1 MANREDL
8 DSSDAVVLTHA
19 LEKLRARDG
28 LVLERLQ
35 ITTRRSDVAPLLRLP
50 LVQNF
55 ASVQDIDLA
64 LAAVQVVAQ
73 CVRDTTDGT
82 YQIVADAILALGVL
96 EDAYAQHGLDDKVIQ
111 ALRAA
116 SLGRRRATLL
126 SHWRNLHLAM
136 GLAPDHAPS
145 DRTLRGTIESD
156 VLRQLAR
163 QLLQPGD
170 DLIAV
175 PTTAE
180 AGRSAGHQQTPP
192 AGRVIVIG
200 GAVMDVIFRTKLI
213 PQHETSTLADD
224 CLLTPGG
231 KGVSQ
236 AVAAA
241 RLGLKVSLVA
251 ALGDDQ
257 FGQEIV
263 EHLRTEN
270 VDTSLLK
277 IVRGARTPIT
287 GVFELRLG
295 DSIAA
300 VWRNDKVI
308 NLSVRDVDLLSRQI
322 ADCDA
327 VLLTF
332 EVPRE
337 TFQRAVD
344 LAHPDEDFRPFVIVT
359 PGQPYPD
366 GGISRLALSQIDYLV
381 AHAWELERYVP
392 SHHDRFDPDRVGDH
406 LLERGVGTVC
416 LLGYGGGLIYSHT
429 TRINRLPTVSSPF
442 KESATTRDAFCA
454 ALATKLIDDGAFT
467 EGGARWVAAAMEC
480 AAEDHTHATTMPDRE
495 RIERKLRNARPNSH

>member
-1 MANREDL
+1 MANREEL

-55 ASVQDIDLA
+55 ATVQDIDVA

-82 YQIVADAILALGVL
+82 HQIVADAILALGVL

-126 SHWRNLHLAM
+126 NHWRNLHLAM
-136 GLAPDHAPS
+136 GLVPDHAPS

-163 QLLQPGD
+163 LLLQPGD

-180 AGRSAGHQQTPP
+180 AARTSRNRPASS

-200 GAVMDVIFRTKLI
+200 GAVMDVIFRTNII
-213 PQHETSTLADD
+213 PQHETSTLAED

-241 RLGLKVSLVA
+241 RLGLRVSLIA
-251 ALGDDQ
+251 ALGDDD
-257 FGQEIV
+257 FGQQVV
-263 EHLRTEN
+263 EHLRDEN

-277 IVRGARTPIT
+277 IVRNARTPIT
-287 GVFELRLG
+287 GVFELRRG

-300 VWRNDKVI
+300 VWRNDGVI
-308 NLSVRDVDLLSRQI
+308 SLGVRDVDLLAHQI
-322 ADCDA
+322 ADCDT
-327 VLLTF
+327 VLLSF
-332 EVPRE
+332 EIPRE
-337 TFQRAVD
+337 TFERAVD
-344 LAHPDEDFRPFVIVT
+344 LAHHDSTDRPTVIVT

-366 GGISRLALSQIDYLV
+366 GFISRPALSQIDYLV
-381 AHAWELERYVP
+381 AHDWEIDRFGP
-392 SHHDRFDPDRVGDH
+392 PGNDRFDPHRIGEH
-406 LLERGVGTVC
+406 LLREGVGTVC
-416 LLGYGGGLIYSHT
+416 LLGNGGGLIYS
-429 TRINRLPTVSSPF
+429 RITPHIERLPTVSSPF
-442 KESATTRDAFCA
+442 KESSITRDAFCA
-454 ALATKLIDDGAFT
+454 ALAAKLID
-467 EGGARWVAAAMEC
+467 EGELSEKVAAWATAAMAC
-480 AAEDHTHATTMPDRE
+480 AAEDHKHATTMPDRE
-495 RIERKLRNARPNSH
+495 RIERKLRNNGNR

>member
-1 MANREDL
+1 MANREEL
-8 DSSDAVVLTHA
+8 DSSEAVVLTHA

-35 ITTRRSDVAPLLRLP
+35 TTTRKSDVAPLLRLS
-50 LVQNF
+50 LVQDF
-55 ASVQDIDLA
+55 ARLQDIDPA
-64 LAAVQVVAQ
+64 LAALQVVAQ

-82 YQIVADAILALGVL
+82 HQIVADAILGLGVL
-96 EDAYAQHGLDDKVIQ
+96 GDGYSQHGLDERVIQ
-111 ALRAA
+111 ALRAD

-126 SHWRNLHLAM
+126 SHWRHLHLAM
-136 GLAPDHAPS
+136 GLQPSDPPS
-145 DRTLRGTIESD
+145 DRTLRGTMESD

-163 QLLQPGD
+163 QLLQPGNHP
-170 DLIAV
+170 LAV
-175 PTTAE
+175 QGPAPVPP
-180 AGRSAGHQQTPP
+180 GTPRATP
-192 AGRVIVIG
+192 AGRVIVVG

-224 CLLTPGG
+224 CLLAPGG

-257 FGQEIV
+257 FGQDIV
-263 EHLRTEN
+263 EYLREEN

-277 IVRGARTPIT
+277 IVRGARTPMT

-308 NLSVRDVDLLSRQI
+308 NLGVRDLDLLSRQI

-327 VLLTF
+327 ILLTF
-332 EVPRE
+332 EIPRE

-344 LAHPDEDFRPFVIVT
+344 LASPDQSQSPTVIVT
-359 PGQPYPD
+359 PGQPYAD
-366 GGISRLALSQIDYLV
+366 GGVSHQALSQIDYLV
-381 AHAWELERYVP
+381 AHAWELDRYVP
-392 SHHDRFDPDRVGDH
+392 PGHDRFDPDRVGEH
-406 LLERGVGTVC
+406 LLELGVRTVC
-416 LLGYGGGLIYSHT
+416 LLGYGGGLIYSQT
-429 TRINRLPTVSSPF
+429 APRIDRLPTVSSPF
-442 KESATTRDAFCA
+442 KESSTTRDAFCA
-454 ALATKLIDDGAFT
+454 ALAAKLIDDGAFT
-467 EGGARWVAAAMEC
+467 ESVAEWATAAMAC
-480 AAEDHTHATTMPDRE
+480 AAEDHTHSTTMPDRE
-495 RIERKLRNARPNSH
+495 RIERKLRTARAGRNR

>member
-1 MANREDL
+1 MANREEL

-35 ITTRRSDVAPLLRLP
+35 TTTRKSDVAPLLRLP
-50 LVQNF
+50 LVQDF
-55 ASVQDIDLA
+55 ARLQDIDPA
-64 LAAVQVVAQ
+64 LAALQVVAQ

-82 YQIVADAILALGVL
+82 HQIVADAVLGLGVL
-96 EDAYAQHGLDDKVIQ
+96 GDGYSQYGLEEKVIQ
-111 ALRAA
+111 ALRAD

-126 SHWRNLHLAM
+126 NNWRHLHLAM
-136 GLAPDHAPS
+136 GLVPSDPPS
-145 DRTLRGTIESD
+145 DRTLRGTMESD

-163 QLLQPGD
+163 QLLQPENHP
-170 DLIAV
+170 LAV
-175 PTTAE
+175 PEPAPV
-180 AGRSAGHQQTPP
+180 PP
-192 AGRVIVIG
+192 GAPRVAPSGRVIVVG
-200 GAVMDVIFRTKLI
+200 GAVMDVVFRTKVI

-224 CLLTPGG
+224 CLITPGG

-263 EHLRTEN
+263 EHLRAEN

-300 VWRNDKVI
+300 VWRNAGEI
-308 NLSVRDVDLLSRQI
+308 NLGVRDLDLLARQI

-337 TFQRAVD
+337 TFQRAAD
-344 LAHPDEDFRPFVIVT
+344 LAHPDEHSGPTVIVT
-359 PGQPYPD
+359 PGQPYAD
-366 GGISRLALSQIDYLV
+366 GGISRLALSQIDFLV
-381 AHAWELERYVP
+381 AHAWELERYIP
-392 SHHDRFDPDRVGDH
+392 AGHSRFDPDRVGEH
-406 LLERGVGTVC
+406 LLERGVGTLC
-416 LLGYGGGLIYSHT
+416 LLGYGGGLVYSQT
-429 TRINRLPTVSSPF
+429 TPRIDRLPTVSSPF
-442 KESATTRDAFCA
+442 KESSSTRDAFCA
-454 ALATKLIDDGAFT
+454 ALAAKLIDDGTFT
-467 EGGARWVAAAMEC
+467 DTVAEWATAAMAC
-480 AAEDHTHATTMPDRE
+480 VAEDHTHSTTMPDRD
-495 RIERKLRNARPNSH
+495 RIDRKLRSARVGR

>member
-1 MANREDL
+1 MANREEL

-35 ITTRRSDVAPLLRLP
+35 TTTRKSDVAPLLRLP
-50 LVQNF
+50 LVQDF
-55 ASVQDIDLA
+55 ATLQDIDPA
-64 LAAVQVVAQ
+64 LAALQVVAQ

-82 YQIVADAILALGVL
+82 HQIVADAILGLGVL
-96 EDAYAQHGLDDKVIQ
+96 GDVYVQHGLEEKVVQ
-111 ALRAA
+111 ALRAD

-126 SHWRNLHLAM
+126 THWRQLHLAM
-136 GLAPDHAPS
+136 GLVPGDPPS
-145 DRTLRGTIESD
+145 DRTLRGTMESD

-163 QLLQPGD
+163 QLLEPENHP
-170 DLIAV
+170 LAV
-175 PTTAE
+175 PDDRVPT
-180 AGRSAGHQQTPP
+180 GRSRTSP
-192 AGRVIVIG
+192 AGRVIVVG
-200 GAVMDVIFRTKLI
+200 GAVMDVIFRTKVI

-224 CLLTPGG
+224 CQLAPGG

-257 FGQEIV
+257 FGQDIV
-263 EHLRTEN
+263 EHLREEN

-277 IVRGARTPIT
+277 IVRGARTPMT

-308 NLSVRDVDLLSRQI
+308 NLSVRDLDLLSRQI

-332 EVPRE
+332 EIPRE

-344 LAHPDEDFRPFVIVT
+344 LATPDQGEGPTVIVT

-366 GGISRLALSQIDYLV
+366 GGISRQALSQIDYMV

-392 SHHDRFDPDRVGDH
+392 AGHDRFDPDRVGDH

-416 LLGYGGGLIYSHT
+416 LLGYGGGLIYSQAT
-429 TRINRLPTVSSPF
+429 PRIHRLPTVSSPF
-442 KESATTRDAFCA
+442 KESSTTRDAFCA
-454 ALATKLIDDGAFT
+454 ALAAKLIDDGAFT
-467 EGGARWVAAAMEC
+467 EDVAEWATAAMAC
-480 AAEDHTHATTMPDRE
+480 VAEDHSHSTTMPDRD
-495 RIERKLRNARPNSH
+495 RIERKLRNARNGGR